1 MRVLIADFDR
11 ARSRTVADACQ
22 ARGYVVDRVRH
33 GAAALELALERVPG
47 VVVCPIDLPVIDAV
61 RLSEIL
67 RGNPR
72 LRHASFVFMV
82 KDELD
87 APMAMDP
94 RDSVVVA
101 PWLLEDVLANIDSVA
116 ERNQR
121 FGDIRPESEIE
132 GKLSQISVV
141 DLLQM
146 FQMNQRTGTI
156 RIFRSG
162 SQGGGTALV
171 RRGQVS
177 DAWIPLLDGS
187 SVGGEKA
194 LYRML
199 SWREGRFEFVPE
211 FVPEGG
217 RINQPTRAL
226 LLEGMRQMDEWQ
238 KLRGDLPDRDARL
251 SLAIARELIP
261 AHDQPLTRNVLD
273 AVEAYRRVGEVVD
286 HCPFPDYQVLRVLHD
301 LLAREALVHES
312 CTAVAEGV
320 AAAGEGVFSPVQLR
334 HLREWA
340 ASLGPRQ
347 SAVVKILAVA
357 ANRDVMRSFHRAL
370 RSCADFMSDPRLVS
384 APERIGGMGTL
395 GHFALGEGL
404 SARMVA
410 VPAGPEYAP
419 LWDVAAHGMLGA
431 IMLPSGAY
439 GPELEETEAAFQRLQ
454 EFEAGAIVHAIVA
467 DDDARSDDTRSPLS
481 ELAGGGV
488 FVLPADPGEEQ
499 LAVLRNLFARL
510 VP

>member
-11 ARSRTVADACQ
+11 ARSRAVADACQ
-22 ARGYVVDRVRH
+22 VRGFAVDRVRH
-33 GAAALELALERVPG
+33 GAAALELALERVPSA
-47 VVVCPIDLPVIDAV
+47 VVCPIDLPVIDAV

-72 LRHASFVFMV
+72 LRHASFVFLV

-101 PWLLEDVLANIDSVA
+101 PWLLEDVLANIDAVA
-116 ERNQR
+116 ERSER
-121 FGDIRPESEIE
+121 FGDVRPESEIE

-146 FQMNQRTGTI
+146 FQMNQRTGTL
-156 RIFRSG
+156 RIFRAG
-162 SQGGGTALV
+162 SQGGGTVQV
-171 RRGQVS
+171 RGGQVS
-177 DAWIPLLDGS
+177 DAWLPLPHGN

-211 FVPEGG
+211 SVPEGG
-217 RINQPTRAL
+217 RINQSSRTL
-226 LLEGMRQMDEWQ
+226 LLEGMRQIDEWQ
-238 KLRGDLPDRDARL
+238 KLSGDLPDLDARL
-251 SLAIARELIP
+251 SLAVPREHIP
-261 AHDQPLTRNVLD
+261 AHDHPLTREVLD
-273 AVEAYRRVGEVVD
+273 AVEACCRVGEVVD

-301 LLAREALVHES
+301 LLAREALVHEPS
-312 CTAVAEGV
+312 VATAEGV
-320 AAAGEGVFSPVQLR
+320 AAAGEGVFSPAQLR
-334 HLREWA
+334 RLREWA

-357 ANRDVMRSFHRAL
+357 SNGDVMRDFHKAL
-370 RSCADFMSDPRLVS
+370 CSCEDFTSDPRLVS
-384 APERIGGMGTL
+384 EPERIGGMGTL
-395 GHFALGEGL
+395 GHFALGEGV
-404 SARMVA
+404 SARVVT
-410 VPAGPEYAP
+410 VPAGREYAP
-419 LWDVAAHGMLGA
+419 LWEVAAHGMLGA

-439 GPELEETEAAFQRLQ
+439 GPGLEETEAAFQRLQ
-454 EFEAGAIVHAIVA
+454 RLEASAIVHVIVA
-467 DDDARSDDTRSPLS
+467 DDDTPVDDTRGR

-499 LAVLRNLFARL
+499 LAVLRNLFTRL